1 MKALFSLLI
10 CAAAL
15 TSEAQTTV
23 QTPAQIAAQ
32 SPAAATVITQ
42 IVSQMRTQDN
52 FAPVFQ
58 QINTEVQANSKA
70 YENLKFATESIGHRL
85 TGSENGAKAEAYVYQ
100 LLKSYGYDVKYQPF
114 EVESWSRISNET
126 KIGDSERELKKVN
139 SVTLAHSPVKASVS
153 GELVDLGNG
162 LEADY
167 IKDGGKVKGK
177 IALVY
182 LGILPGSPEKTP
194 YLHRS
199 EKAAIAIQHGA
210 TGIILINGV
219 KGGVLLTG
227 TASVTGKLIPIPAIC
242 IGLEDGLALKETIK
256 TKPQY
261 ASLNMRN
268 FSGPIKAR
276 NVIATLK
283 GTALPAEKIV
293 IGGHLDS
300 WDLATGAIDNG
311 IGSFA
316 IIDMARTFKKLNLKT
331 ARTLEFVLFMGE
343 EQGLLGSKAYVAAA
357 QQQNALDKV
366 RFMLNYDMAN
376 NPKGF
381 STSRKEMKDLFR
393 AWGSQINQLDS
404 GFENIF
410 YAGAGLHSDHQPFLL
425 AGIPTGGGAGEVL
438 PNNSGPFYHSDGD
451 VFSLVDDQELR
462 NTVRFSAMLAYA
474 LANTPNIPVSRQSDE
489 VLKKFLQ
496 ENDLEVPLKIAGE
509 WKW

>member
-1 MKALFSLLI
+1 MKAFFSLLI
-10 CAAAL
+10 CGISLSAV
-15 TSEAQTTV
+15 AQTTV
-23 QTPAQIAAQ
+23 QTQIQ
-32 SPAAATVITQ
+32 SQRPV
-42 IVSQMRTQDN
+42 QDD
-52 FAPVFQ
+52 FAPVFKK
-58 QINTEVQANSKA
+58 INAEVQANSKA
-70 YENLKFATESIGHRL
+70 YDNLKFATENIGHRL
-85 TGSENGAKAEAYVYQ
+85 TGSENGAKAEAYAYQ
-100 LLKSYGYDVKYQPF
+100 LLKSYGYDVKYLPF
-114 EVESWSRISNET
+114 EVESWSRLTNET
-126 KIGDSERELKKVN
+126 KIGDSESQLKKVN
-139 SVTLAHSPVKASVS
+139 SVTLAHSPVKASVMA
-153 GELVDLGNG
+153 ELVDLGNG

-182 LGILPGSPEKTP
+182 LGILPGSPDKTP

-210 TGIILINGV
+210 SGIILINGV

-227 TASVTGKLIPIPAIC
+227 TASVTGKLISIPALC
-242 IGLEDGLALKETIK
+242 IGLEDGMALKERLK
-256 TKPQY
+256 DKKQY
-261 ASLNMRN
+261 ASLNMTN

-283 GTALPAEKIV
+283 GTTLPEEKIV
-293 IGGHLDS
+293 VGGHLDS

-343 EQGLLGSKAYVAAA
+343 EQGLLGSKAYVAVE
-357 QQQNALDKV
+357 QMRSTLDRV

-381 STSRKEMKDLFR
+381 SSSRKEMKDLFT
-393 AWGSQINQLDS
+393 AWGGQINQLDT
-404 GFENIF
+404 GFKNIF
-410 YAGAGLHSDHQPFLL
+410 SSGAGLHSDHQPFLL
-425 AGIPTGGGAGEVL
+425 EGIPTGGGAGEEL

-451 VFSLVDDQELR
+451 VFALVDDQELR

-474 LANTPNIPVSRQSDE
+474 LANTPIIPVSKQSDE

-496 ENDLEVPLKIAGE
+496 DNDLELPLKLAGE
-509 WKW
+509 WRW

>member
-1 MKALFSLLI
+1 MKAFFSLLI
-10 CAAAL
+10 CGISVSAV
-15 TSEAQTTV
+15 AQTTV
-23 QTPAQIAAQ
+23 QTQIQ
-32 SPAAATVITQ
+32 SQRPV
-42 IVSQMRTQDN
+42 QDD
-52 FAPVFQ
+52 FAPVFKK
-58 QINTEVQANSKA
+58 INAEVQANSKA
-70 YENLKFATESIGHRL
+70 YDNLKFATENIGHRL
-85 TGSENGAKAEAYVYQ
+85 TGSENGARAEAYAYQ

-114 EVESWSRISNET
+114 EVESWSRLSNET
-126 KIGDSERELKKVN
+126 KIGDSESQLKKVN
-139 SVTLAHSPVKASVS
+139 SVTLAHSPVKASVMA
-153 GELVDLGNG
+153 ELVDLGNG

-167 IKDGGKVKGK
+167 VKDAGRVKGK

-199 EKAAIAIQHGA
+199 EKAAIAINHGA
-210 TGIILINGV
+210 SGIILINGV

-227 TASVTGKLIPIPAIC
+227 TASVTGKLITIPAIC
-242 IGLEDGLALKETIK
+242 IGLEDGMALKEK
-256 TKPQY
+256 LKQQQQY
-261 ASLNMRN
+261 ASLNMTN

-283 GTALPAEKIV
+283 GTTLPEEKIV
-293 IGGHLDS
+293 VGGHLDS

-316 IIDMARTFKKLNLKT
+316 IIDMARAFKKLNLKT

-343 EQGLLGSKAYVAAA
+343 EQGLLGSKAYVAAE
-357 QQQNALDKV
+357 QKGNTLDKV

-381 STSRKEMKDLFR
+381 STSRKEMKDLFT
-393 AWGSQINQLDS
+393 AWGSQINQLDT
-404 GFENIF
+404 GFKNIF
-410 YAGAGLHSDHQPFLL
+410 YSGAGLHSDHQPFLL
-425 AGIPTGGGAGEVL
+425 EGIPTGGGAGEEL

-474 LANTPNIPVSRQSDE
+474 LANTPDIPVSRQSDE
-489 VLKKFLQ
+489 VLKRFLQ
-496 ENDLEVPLKIAGE
+496 DNDLELPLKVAGE
-509 WKW
+509 WRW